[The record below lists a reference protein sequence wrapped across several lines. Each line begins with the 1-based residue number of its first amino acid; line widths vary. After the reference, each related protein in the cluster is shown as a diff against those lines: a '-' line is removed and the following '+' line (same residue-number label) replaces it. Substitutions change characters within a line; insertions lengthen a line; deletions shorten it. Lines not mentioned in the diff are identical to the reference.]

1 MPTKA
6 INGITVAHFFET
18 YRERLELELVTGAG
32 GLHRLIREGSINRPA
47 LALTG
52 FFKYFANKRIQV
64 FGAAEMT
71 YLKTLPQRQQ
81 ILTIQEMVKRGI
93 PALVLTRN
101 YHPTHPLLVVSEEMK
116 LPVFR
121 TPLITMN
128 FVNAATLCMDNEFAP
143 SSTEHATMLD
153 VKGIGVM
160 IRGDSGIG
168 KSECALALIERGH
181 SLVADDL
188 TCIKLIDERELS
200 ASSRPLNRGYME
212 CRGIGII
219 NIAEMFGVKSVRR
232 DKNIDLVVSL
242 REWSPD
248 VIEERTG
255 LEENFYNILGVR
267 VPHIEFYVRPGRD
280 IARLVE
286 VAALV
291 QALKKMG
298 HDPAKTFNDR
308 LIAHMAEPKAPRAVT
323 HKVSSTIA
331 PFIVPPPEDES
342 EPDPAEDQS

>member
-6 INGITVAHFFET
+6 INGITVAHFYEK
-18 YRERLELELVTGAG
+18 YRDKLQLELLHGERGM
-32 GLHRLIREGSINRPA
+32 HRLIREGSINRPA

-71 YLKTLPQRQQ
+71 YLKSVDQRKQ
-81 ILTIQEMVKRGI
+81 IEILSEMVKRGI
-93 PALVLTRN
+93 PAIVLTRN
-101 YHPTHPLLVVSEEMK
+101 YNATHPMLAVSEEMQ
-116 LPVFR
+116 LPIFR
-121 TPLITMN
+121 TPSITMN
-128 FVNAATLCMDNEFAP
+128 FVNAATLCIDNEFAP
-143 SSTEHATMLD
+143 TTTEHATTLD

-181 SLVADDL
+181 SLVSDDL
-188 TCIKLIDERELS
+188 TCIRLMDERDLL

-219 NIAEMFGVKSVRR
+219 NIAEMFGVKSIRL
-232 DKNIDLVVSL
+232 DKRLDLVVSL

-255 LEENFYNILGVR
+255 LEENYYNILGVK

-286 VAALV
+286 VAAMV
-291 QALKKMG
+291 QALKNMG
-298 HDPAKTFNDR
+298 HDPARTFNER
-308 LIAHMAEPKAPRAVT
+308 LIAHMAEQQSAPT
-323 HKVSSTIA
+323 TSHKIMSEP
-331 PFIVPPPEDES
+331 PFPEDEDH
-342 EPDPAEDQS
+342 ELAGERP

>member
-6 INGITVAHFFET
+6 IHGITVAHFYET
-18 YRERLELELVTGAG
+18 YREKLLLELVTGEA

-71 YLKTLPQRQQ
+71 YLKTLAQRQQ
-81 ILTIQEMVKRGI
+81 VETFGEMVKRGI
-93 PALVLTRN
+93 PAIVLTRN
-101 YHPTHPLLVVSEEMK
+101 YVATHPMLAVSEEMK
-116 LPVFR
+116 LPIFR
-121 TPLITMN
+121 TPMITMN
-128 FVNAATLCMDNEFAP
+128 FVNAATLCIDNEFAP
-143 SSTEHATMLD
+143 SATEHATTLD
-153 VKGIGVM
+153 IKGIGVM

-188 TCIKLIDERELS
+188 TVIRLLDERELS
-200 ASSRPLNRGYME
+200 AGSRPLNRGYME

-219 NIAEMFGVKSVRR
+219 NIADMFGVKSIRLEKR
-232 DKNIDLVVSL
+232 IDLVVSL

-255 LEENFYNILGVR
+255 LEENYYDILGVR

-291 QALKKMG
+291 QALKNMG

-308 LIAHMAEPKAPRAVT
+308 LIAHMAEQKPAKAT
-323 HKVSSTIA
+323 SHKVASTHS
-331 PFIVPPPEDES
+331 PFDTPEKDVAES
-342 EPDPAEDQS
+342 LDGDA

>member
-1 MPTKA
+1 MPSKA
-6 INGITVAHFFET
+6 VHGITVAHFYET
-18 YRERLELELVTGAG
+18 YREKLQLELLNGG
-32 GLHRLIREGSINRPA
+32 NGLHRLIREGSINRPA

-71 YLKTLPQRQQ
+71 YLKTLSQRQQ
-81 ILTIQEMVKRGI
+81 IEIFSEMTRRGI
-93 PALVLTRN
+93 PAIVLTRN
-101 YHPTHPLLVVSEEMK
+101 YTATHPLLAVSEEMQ
-116 LPVFR
+116 LPIFR

-128 FVNAATLCMDNEFAP
+128 FVNAATLCIDNEFAP
-143 SSTEHATMLD
+143 STTEHATTLD

-181 SLVADDL
+181 SLVSDDL
-188 TCIKLIDERELS
+188 TCIRLMDERELL

-219 NIAEMFGVKSVRR
+219 NIAEMFGIKSIRL
-232 DKNIDLVVSL
+232 DKRIDLVVSL

-255 LEENFYNILGVR
+255 LEENYYNILGVK
-267 VPHIEFYVRPGRD
+267 VPHMEFYVRPGRD
-280 IARLVE
+280 IARLIE

-291 QALKKMG
+291 QALKMMG
-298 HDPAKTFNDR
+298 HDPAKNFNER
-308 LIAHMAEPKAPRAVT
+308 LIAHMAEQPVAPAT
-323 HKVSSTIA
+323 SHKVT
-331 PFIVPPPEDES
+331 S
-342 EPDPAEDQS
+342 EPPFPDDEDPELDGERP

>member
-6 INGITVAHFFET
+6 INGITVAHFYET
-18 YRERLELELVTGAG
+18 YRGKLQLELVNGG
-32 GLHRLIREGSINRPA
+32 KGLHRMIREGSINRPA

-71 YLKTLPQRQQ
+71 YLKSVSQRQQ
-81 ILTIQEMVKRGI
+81 VEILSEMVKRGI
-93 PALVLTRN
+93 PAIVLTRN
-101 YHPTHPLLVVSEEMK
+101 YNATHPMLAVSEEMH
-116 LPVFR
+116 LPIFR
-121 TPLITMN
+121 TPQITMN
-128 FVNAATLCMDNEFAP
+128 FVNAATLCIDNEFAP
-143 SSTEHATMLD
+143 TTTEHATTLD

-181 SLVADDL
+181 SLVSDDL
-188 TCIKLIDERELS
+188 TCIRLMDERDLL

-219 NIAEMFGVKSVRR
+219 NIAEMFGVKSIRL
-232 DKNIDLVVSL
+232 DKRLDLVVSL
-242 REWSPD
+242 REWSPE

-255 LEENFYNILGVR
+255 LEENYYHILGVK

-286 VAALV
+286 VAAMV
-291 QALKKMG
+291 QALKNMG
-298 HDPAKTFNDR
+298 HDPARDFNER
-308 LIAHMAEPKAPRAVT
+308 LIAHMAAQKPAVATT
-323 HKVSSTIA
+323 HKVASQP
-331 PFIVPPPEDES
+331 PFPEE
-342 EPDPAEDQS
+342 EEDDLEHERT

>member
-6 INGITVAHFFET
+6 IHGITVAHFYET
-18 YRERLELELVTGAG
+18 YREKLQLELVTGEA
-32 GLHRLIREGSINRPA
+32 GLHRLIREGSINRPS

-52 FFKYFANKRIQV
+52 FFKYFANKRLQV

-71 YLKTLPQRQQ
+71 FLKTLSQRQQ
-81 ILTIQEMVKRGI
+81 IEIFGEMTRRGI
-93 PALVLTRN
+93 PGIVLTRN
-101 YHPTHPLLVVSEEMK
+101 YVATHPMLAVSAEMK
-116 LPVFR
+116 LPIFR
-121 TPLITMN
+121 TPMITMN
-128 FVNAATLCMDNEFAP
+128 FVNAATLCIDNEFAP
-143 SSTEHATMLD
+143 SSTEHATTLD
-153 VKGIGVM
+153 IKGIGVL

-188 TCIKLIDERELS
+188 TCIKLLDERELS

-219 NIAEMFGVKSVRR
+219 NIADMFGVKSIRLEKR
-232 DKNIDLVVSL
+232 IDLVVSL

-248 VIEERTG
+248 VVEERTG
-255 LEENFYNILGVR
+255 LEENYYDILGVR

-291 QALKKMG
+291 QALKNMG

-308 LIAHMAEPKAPRAVT
+308 LIAHMAEPKAPKT
-323 HKVSSTIA
+323 TSHKILATPT
-331 PFIVPPPEDES
+331 PFDLLEKDDDDLDEDK
-342 EPDPAEDQS
+342 P

>member
-6 INGITVAHFFET
+6 IHGITVAHFYET
-18 YRERLELELVTGAG
+18 YRDKLQLELVTGQA
-32 GLHRLIREGSINRPA
+32 GLHRLIKEGSINRPA

-71 YLKTLPQRQQ
+71 YLKTLAQREQVH
-81 ILTIQEMVKRGI
+81 IFSEMVKRGI
-93 PALVLTRN
+93 PAIVLTRN
-101 YHPTHPLLVVSEEMK
+101 FVATHPMLAVSEEMK
-116 LPVFR
+116 LPIFR
-121 TPLITMN
+121 TPMITMN
-128 FVNAATLCMDNEFAP
+128 FVNLATLCIDNEFAP
-143 SSTEHATMLD
+143 SGTEHATTLD
-153 VKGIGVM
+153 IKGIGVL

-188 TCIKLIDERELS
+188 TVIKLLDERELS

-219 NIAEMFGVKSVRR
+219 NIADMFGVKSIRLEKR
-232 DKNIDLVVSL
+232 IDLVVSL
-242 REWSPD
+242 REWSAD

-255 LEENFYNILGVR
+255 LEENYYEILGIK

-291 QALKKMG
+291 QALKNMG

-308 LIAHMAEPKAPRAVT
+308 LIAQMAEAGAPRPT
-323 HKVSSTIA
+323 SHKVASHPPVAQPAKDDELKST
-331 PFIVPPPEDES
+331 EDS
-342 EPDPAEDQS
+342 A

>member
-1 MPTKA
+1 MPAKA
-6 INGITVAHFFET
+6 INGITVSHFYET
-18 YRERLELELVTGAG
+18 YRDKLQLELVHGANG
-32 GLHRLIREGSINRPA
+32 THRLIREGSINRPS

-71 YLKTLPQRQQ
+71 YLKTVPQRQQ
-81 ILTIQEMVKRGI
+81 IETLSEMVKRGI
-93 PALVLTRN
+93 PAIVLTRN
-101 YHPTHPLLVVSEEMK
+101 YIATHPMRAVSEEMN
-116 LPVFR
+116 LPIFR

-128 FVNAATLCMDNEFAP
+128 FVNAATLCIDNEFAP
-143 SSTEHATMLD
+143 TTTEHATTLD

-188 TCIKLIDERELS
+188 TCIRLMDERELT
-200 ASSRPLNRGYME
+200 ASSRALNRGYME

-219 NIAEMFGVKSVRR
+219 NIAEMFGVKSIRLEKR
-232 DKNIDLVVSL
+232 IDLVVSL

-255 LEENFYNILGVR
+255 LEENFYNILGVK
-267 VPHIEFYVRPGRD
+267 VPHMEFYVRPGRD
-280 IARLVE
+280 IARLIE
-286 VAALV
+286 VAALD
-291 QALKKMG
+291 QKLKSLG
-298 HDPAKTFNDR
+298 HNSAREFNER
-308 LIAHMAEPKAPRAVT
+308 LIEKMQMGRPK
-323 HKVSSTIA
+323 
-331 PFIVPPPEDES
+331 
-342 EPDPAEDQS
+342 

>member
-1 MPTKA
+1 MPAKA
-6 INGITVAHFFET
+6 IHGITVAHFYET
-18 YRERLELELVTGAG
+18 YREKLQLELLNGG
-32 GLHRLIREGSINRPA
+32 NGLHRLIREGSINRPA

-71 YLKTLPQRQQ
+71 YLKTLSQRQQ
-81 ILTIQEMVKRGI
+81 IEIFGEMTKRGI
-93 PALVLTRN
+93 PAIVLTRN
-101 YHPTHPLLVVSEEMK
+101 YVATHPMLAVSEEMQ
-116 LPVFR
+116 LPIFR

-128 FVNAATLCMDNEFAP
+128 FVNAATLCIDNEFAP
-143 SSTEHATMLD
+143 STTEHATTLD

-188 TCIKLIDERELS
+188 TCIRLMDERELL
-200 ASSRPLNRGYME
+200 ASSRALNRGYME

-219 NIAEMFGVKSVRR
+219 NIAEMFGIKSIRL
-232 DKNIDLVVSL
+232 DKRIDLVVSL

-255 LEENFYNILGVR
+255 LEENYYNILGVK
-267 VPHIEFYVRPGRD
+267 VPHMEFYVRPGRD
-280 IARLVE
+280 IARLIE

-291 QALKKMG
+291 QALKMMG
-298 HDPAKTFNDR
+298 HDPAKNFNER
-308 LIAHMAEPKAPRAVT
+308 LIAHMAAQQSSTAT
-323 HKVSSTIA
+323 SHKVSSNP
-331 PFIVPPPEDES
+331 PFPDEDD
-342 EPDPAEDQS
+342 PDLEGERS

>member
-1 MPTKA
+1 MQKA
-6 INGITVAHFFET
+6 IHGITVAHFLET
-18 YRERLELELVTGAG
+18 YRDKLKLEVITGEA
-32 GLHRLIREGSINRPA
+32 GLHRLIREGSINRPS

-71 YLKTLPQRQQ
+71 YLKTLHQRQQ
-81 ILTIQEMVKRGI
+81 IVIFQEMVKRGI
-93 PALVLTRN
+93 PGIVLTRN
-101 YHPTHPLLVVSEEMK
+101 YVATHPMLAVSEEMK
-116 LPVFR
+116 LPIFR
-121 TPLITMN
+121 TPMITMN
-128 FVNAATLCMDNEFAP
+128 FVNAATLCIDNEFAA
-143 SSTEHATMLD
+143 SATEHATTLD
-153 VKGIGVM
+153 IKGIGVM

-188 TCIKLIDERELS
+188 TCIKLLDERELS

-219 NIAEMFGVKSVRR
+219 NIADMFGVKSIRLEKR
-232 DKNIDLVVSL
+232 IDLVVSL

-255 LEENFYNILGVR
+255 LEENYYNILGVKL
-267 VPHIEFYVRPGRD
+267 PHIEFYVRPGRD

-291 QALKKMG
+291 QALKTMG

-308 LIAHMAEPKAPRAVT
+308 LIAHMAEQNAPKVT
-323 HKVSSTIA
+323 SHKVTA
-331 PFIVPPPEDES
+331 ALPPVEFPVKDEEDEM
-342 EPDPAEDQS
+342 EDPL

>member
-1 MPTKA
+1 MPAKA
-6 INGITVAHFFET
+6 VNGITVAHFYET
-18 YRERLELELVTGAG
+18 YREKLQLELLNGG
-32 GLHRLIREGSINRPA
+32 NGLHRLIREGSINRPA

-71 YLKTLPQRQQ
+71 YLKTLTQRQQ
-81 ILTIQEMVKRGI
+81 IEIFGEMTKRGI
-93 PALVLTRN
+93 PAIVLTRN
-101 YHPTHPLLVVSEEMK
+101 YTATHPMLAVSEEMN
-116 LPVFR
+116 LPIFR

-128 FVNAATLCMDNEFAP
+128 FVNAATLCIDNEFAP
-143 SSTEHATMLD
+143 STTEHATTLD

-188 TCIKLIDERELS
+188 TCIRLMDERELL

-219 NIAEMFGVKSVRR
+219 NIAEMFGIKSIRL
-232 DKNIDLVVSL
+232 DKRIDLVVSL

-255 LEENFYNILGVR
+255 LEENYYNILGVR
-267 VPHIEFYVRPGRD
+267 VPHMEFYVRPGRD
-280 IARLVE
+280 IARLIE

-291 QALKKMG
+291 QALKMMG
-298 HDPAKTFNDR
+298 HDPAKNFNER
-308 LIAHMAEPKAPRAVT
+308 LIAHMATQQSTPAT
-323 HKVSSTIA
+323 SHKV
-331 PFIVPPPEDES
+331 VS
-342 EPDPAEDQS
+342 EPPFPDDDDPELDGERP